1 MKKQQMPQANLR
13 IGQLAKQLNTTT
25 KTLRF
30 YEDIGLFTSIARSD
44 AGYRLYDTKSI
55 NQARL
60 VLQLRRLGL
69 TLKELNELLNTKDTR
84 SFRQRVASLMDEKLR
99 DTDEN
104 LVVLQGRR
112 DDLAARH
119 QALLSTSRDR
129 LADCICDALLSPCT
143 CAKKQPTK

>member
-1 MKKQQMPQANLR
+1 MPQATLR

-30 YEDIGLFTSIARSD
+30 YEDIGLFNSIARSD
-44 AGYRLYDTKSI
+44 ADYRLYDANSI
-55 NQARL
+55 TQARL
-60 VLQLRRLGL
+60 VIQLRRLGFS
-69 TLKELNELLNTKDTR
+69 LKELKELFNSKDTR
-84 SFRQRVASLMDEKLR
+84 SFRQRVTSMMDEKLR

-143 CAKKQPTK
+143 CVKKQPTK

>member
-1 MKKQQMPQANLR
+1 MPQATLR
-13 IGQLAKQLNTTT
+13 IGQLAKELNTTT

-44 AGYRLYDTKSI
+44 AGYRLYDAKSI
-55 NQARL
+55 IQARL

-69 TLKELNELLNTKDTR
+69 TLKELNELLNSKDTR
-84 SFRQRVASLMDEKLR
+84 SFRQRVTSLMDEKLR

-143 CAKKQPTK
+143 CANEQSTK

>member
-1 MKKQQMPQANLR
+1 MPQSTLR

-30 YEDIGLFTSIARSD
+30 YEDIGLFNSIARSD
-44 AGYRLYDTKSI
+44 AGYRLYDANSI
-55 NQARL
+55 TQARL
-60 VLQLRRLGL
+60 VIQLRALGL
-69 TLKELNELLNTKDTR
+69 TLKELKELLNSKDAR
-84 SFRQRVASLMDEKLR
+84 SFRQRVTSLMDEKLR

-119 QALLSTSRDR
+119 QALLSTPRDR
-129 LADCICDALLSPCT
+129 PADCICDALLSPCT
-143 CAKKQPTK
+143 CAKKQSTK

>member
-1 MKKQQMPQANLR
+1 MPQATLR
-13 IGQLAKQLNTTT
+13 IGQLAKELNTTT

-30 YEDIGLFTSIARSD
+30 YEDIGLFNSIARSD
-44 AGYRLYDTKSI
+44 ADYRLYDANSI
-55 NQARL
+55 TQARL
-60 VLQLRRLGL
+60 VIQLRRLGFS
-69 TLKELNELLNTKDTR
+69 LKELKELFNSKDTR
-84 SFRQRVASLMDEKLR
+84 SFRQRVTSMMDEKLR

>member
-1 MKKQQMPQANLR
+1 MPQATLR

-30 YEDIGLFTSIARSD
+30 YEDIGLFNSIARSD
-44 AGYRLYDTKSI
+44 AGYRMYGSNSI
-55 NQARL
+55 TQACL
-60 VLQLRRLGL
+60 VIQLRRLGFTL
-69 TLKELNELLNTKDTR
+69 NELKELLNSKDTR
-84 SFRQRVASLMDEKLR
+84 SFRQRVTSLMDEKLR

-119 QALLSTSRDR
+119 LALLSTPRDR
-129 LADCICDALLSPCT
+129 QSDCICDALLSPCT
-143 CAKKQPTK
+143 CAKL

>member
-1 MKKQQMPQANLR
+1 MPQATLR

-30 YEDIGLFTSIARSD
+30 YEDIGLFNSIARSD
-44 AGYRLYDTKSI
+44 ADYRLYDANSI
-55 NQARL
+55 TQARL
-60 VLQLRRLGL
+60 VIQLRRLGFS
-69 TLKELNELLNTKDTR
+69 LKELKELFNSKDTR
-84 SFRQRVASLMDEKLR
+84 SFRQRVTSMMDEKLR

-143 CAKKQPTK
+143 CANEQSTK

>member
-1 MKKQQMPQANLR
+1 MSQAILR

-44 AGYRLYDTKSI
+44 AGYRLYDAKSI

-69 TLKELNELLNTKDTR
+69 TLKELNELLNSKDTR
-84 SFRQRVASLMDEKLR
+84 SFRQRVTSLMDEKLR

-119 QALLSTSRDR
+119 QALLSTPRDR
-129 LADCICDALLSPCT
+129 VADCICDAFISPCT
-143 CAKKQPTK
+143 CANEQSTK

>member
-1 MKKQQMPQANLR
+1 MPQATLR
-13 IGQLAKQLNTTT
+13 IGQLAKELNTTT

-30 YEDIGLFTSIARSD
+30 YEDIGLFNSIARSD
-44 AGYRLYDTKSI
+44 ADYRLYDANSI
-55 NQARL
+55 TQARL
-60 VLQLRRLGL
+60 VIQLRRLGFSL
-69 TLKELNELLNTKDTR
+69 RELKELFNSKDTR
-84 SFRQRVASLMDEKLR
+84 SFRQRVTSMMDEKLR

>member
-1 MKKQQMPQANLR
+1 MPQATLR
-13 IGQLAKQLNTTT
+13 IGQLAKELNTTT

-30 YEDIGLFTSIARSD
+30 YEDIGLFNSIARSD
-44 AGYRLYDTKSI
+44 ADYRLYDANSI
-55 NQARL
+55 TQARL
-60 VLQLRRLGL
+60 VIQLRRLGFSL
-69 TLKELNELLNTKDTR
+69 RELKELFNSKDTR
-84 SFRQRVASLMDEKLR
+84 SFRQRVTSMMDEKLR

-143 CAKKQPTK
+143 CANEQSTK

>member
-143 CAKKQPTK
+143 CANEQSTK